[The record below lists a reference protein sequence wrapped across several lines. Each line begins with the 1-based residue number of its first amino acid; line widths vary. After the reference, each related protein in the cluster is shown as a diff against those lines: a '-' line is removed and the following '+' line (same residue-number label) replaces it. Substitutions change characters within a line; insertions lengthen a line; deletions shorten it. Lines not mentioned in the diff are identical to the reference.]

1 MERKAGTALGVLVL
15 TLFVVTLLMAAFFTQ
30 QTRATTP
37 VITTTTAVTSTQAVT
52 TTEAPTPCLTG
63 LCSIR

>member
-15 TLFVVTLLMAAFFTQ
+15 ALFVVTMLMGAFFTQ

-37 VITTTTAVTSTQAVT
+37 VVTTTTAVASTQAVT
-52 TTEAPTPCLTG
+52 TTEALTPCLTG
-63 LCSIR
+63 SCSVR